1 MVETI
6 TTTLQ
11 DELEAQHFDE
21 PIRERLSACLPVLE
35 QAIAGWRANHA
46 FSPPGL
52 MITGATPRS
61 GVVVHAAGWGEPLD
75 EFDHEL
81 AVRAVAKAVELPVS
95 TESNLII
102 TLGLSVALGA
112 AGRRAQAKDAGH
124 ISRFGDLPLP
134 VVSSIPACWQPRSGY
149 RLPPSRARWRTN

>member
-1 MVETI
+1 M
-6 TTTLQ
+6 
-11 DELEAQHFDE
+11 
-21 PIRERLSACLPVLE
+21 
-35 QAIAGWRANHA
+35 
-46 FSPPGL
+46 
-52 MITGATPRS
+52 
-61 GVVVHAAGWGEPLD
+61 HAAGWGEPLD

-134 VVSSIPACWQPRSGY
+134 VVSSIPACWHPRSGTGAA
-149 RLPPSRARWRTN
+149 SRARWRTNQEVWYCVARRRKT